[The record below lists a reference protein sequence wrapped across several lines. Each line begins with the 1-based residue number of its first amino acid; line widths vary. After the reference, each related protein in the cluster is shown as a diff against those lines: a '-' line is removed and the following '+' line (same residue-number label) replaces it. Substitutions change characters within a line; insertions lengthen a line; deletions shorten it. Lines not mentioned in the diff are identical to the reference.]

1 MLQVYDRVISSGS
14 VPTLVMLTLALLLAY
29 LALTGLDV
37 VRARVLSRAGIRLDG
52 LLGERVVAAT
62 LDMPNVEVAR
72 SQPPRDF
79 DTFRQFITGSGV
91 HALFD
96 LPWAPI
102 YLFVI
107 FMLHPILGMVAL
119 AGMIILAALAM
130 INEWLVRKTL
140 GEANE
145 AATKNYAFTDM
156 SLRNAEVVNAM
167 GMTRGLLRRWSR
179 DRDRVLER
187 QLTASDRAAT
197 MSSLIKF
204 VRLTLQSLILGVGAW
219 LAIERLATVGVMFA
233 ASILLGRALQ
243 PVEQAVG
250 GWRGFVSAR
259 DAFARIRRLLTCRRT
274 SSIRWCC
281 RGRRAGSAPRRDL
294 RRARQ
299 LEAYPQGRDLLHLG
313 GRDARHH
320 RPVRRRQV
328 DAGPSAGGVTTP
340 TQGRCVRRRRYQH
353 LAAVAARPPYRL
365 PAAGHRLFADT
376 VAANISRF
384 ETGRDEDVIAAAK
397 LAGVHEMILELP
409 EGCDTQVG
417 EGAVLSGGYRQRI
430 GLARAVF
437 GNPSYVVLDEPSSN
451 LDPSATSPL
460 AECIGRLKD
469 AARRSSSPASD
480 GNTELG
486 RQTARSARRWS
497 RRSANA
503 RRLSRNLPPL
513 RHCAQC
519 HPGQPPSPQVSAN
532 EAEAPS
538 LPLGASERP
547 GDSAQGA
554 IRAGWLIIAL
564 FFGGFGTWAAVAPL
578 NAAVVGEAVVK
589 VEGNRKSIQHLDGGT
604 IREIRVRDGQ
614 RVNEGDVLLVLD
626 DTLPRADLTIL
637 HGQQLQLRAA
647 EARLVAEFESRPGI
661 EFPSELLDAD
671 DPAAS
676 AALADQERE
685 FGSRLDMLAGRRAVL
700 ENRISQYQAQLAGL
714 EAQKAP
720 LNEQLVSVTAERK
733 SLEELLSKG
742 LMTRA
747 RVLDLERRESALGAQ
762 LADIDA
768 NINVATQAAAG
779 LRNEISQLTTD
790 RSAEVSAELRDVR
803 AKLAELAPR
812 IGAAQQALERS
823 EIRSPYAGTV
833 VDLAVFSV
841 GGVIGRGERLMDI
854 VPDDTSLDVEARI
867 RVEDIADIRPG
878 MRAEVHFTSYKQRVT
893 PLIHGTVSEVSA
905 DRLTDARTQVP
916 YYVALVD
923 VDEEELGA
931 SPEIELYPGMPA
943 TVMITTQERTALE
956 YLLGPL
962 TATMDSAFKQR

>member
-1 MLQVYDRVISSGS
+1 M
-14 VPTLVMLTLALLLAY
+14 
-29 LALTGLDV
+29 
-37 VRARVLSRAGIRLDG
+37 
-52 LLGERVVAAT
+52 
-62 LDMPNVEVAR
+62 
-72 SQPPRDF
+72 
-79 DTFRQFITGSGV
+79 
-91 HALFD
+91 
-96 LPWAPI
+96 
-102 YLFVI
+102 
-107 FMLHPILGMVAL
+107 
-119 AGMIILAALAM
+119 
-130 INEWLVRKTL
+130 K
-140 GEANE
+140 
-145 AATKNYAFTDM
+145 
-156 SLRNAEVVNAM
+156 
-167 GMTRGLLRRWSR
+167 
-179 DRDRVLER
+179 
-187 QLTASDRAAT
+187 
-197 MSSLIKF
+197 
-204 VRLTLQSLILGVGAW
+204 
-219 LAIERLATVGVMFA
+219 
-233 ASILLGRALQ
+233 
-243 PVEQAVG
+243 
-250 GWRGFVSAR
+250 
-259 DAFARIRRLLTCRRT
+259 
-274 SSIRWCC
+274 
-281 RGRRAGSAPRRDL
+281 PRR
-294 RRARQ
+294 
-299 LEAYPQGRDLLHLG
+299 
-313 GRDARHH
+313 
-320 RPVRRRQV
+320 
-328 DAGPSAGGVTTP
+328 
-340 TQGRCVRRRRYQH
+340 
-353 LAAVAARPPYRL
+353 PP
-365 PAAGHRLFADT
+365 
-376 VAANISRF
+376 
-384 ETGRDEDVIAAAK
+384 
-397 LAGVHEMILELP
+397 
-409 EGCDTQVG
+409 
-417 EGAVLSGGYRQRI
+417 
-430 GLARAVF
+430 
-437 GNPSYVVLDEPSSN
+437 
-451 LDPSATSPL
+451 
-460 AECIGRLKD
+460 
-469 AARRSSSPASD
+469 
-480 GNTELG
+480 
-486 RQTARSARRWS
+486 
-497 RRSANA
+497 
-503 RRLSRNLPPL
+503 
-513 RHCAQC
+513 
-519 HPGQPPSPQVSAN
+519 
-532 EAEAPS
+532 

-742 LMTRA
+742 LTTRA